1 MNLTRID
8 KVFFL
13 PVAIVGC
20 LICAFPVLVV
30 IPTTEIHTALTGTL
44 NLFLGDGILAW
55 FILAGFFA
63 LLTFGRACYIGVR
76 LRPFQSTHVIYSAIS
91 LFQVIAYT
99 MVATGPFNRLD
110 FFLNS

>member
-30 IPTTEIHTALTGTL
+30 IPAADIHTALTGRL

-55 FILAGFFA
+55 FVIAAVLA
-63 LLTFGRACYIGVR
+63 LVTLGRSCYIGVR
-76 LRPFQSTHVIYSAIS
+76 LRPIQSTHAIYSVLS
-91 LFQVIAYT
+91 LFQAIAYT